1 MIPPPHPDLTL
12 SPGEPLG
19 RYRIETRLGLGGM
32 GVVYRAQD
40 TTLMRPLALKVL
52 HRTADADAARRL
64 LHEARSASALNHPN
78 ICTVYEVGE
87 QNGLSFIAMEYV
99 DGATL
104 SSRIEGGPLPVHDA
118 VQYGI
123 DIADALDHA
132 HARGV
137 VHRDLKSANVMLSS
151 SGRLKI
157 VDFGLARRTDAP
169 EADAPTLHTYHST
182 GAAVGTP
189 YAMAPEQIRG
199 EPATVRTDVW
209 ALGVLLYECLSG
221 RRPFDGPTV
230 AELFASILRDPP
242 AALPF
247 SHAAAPLHEVITSC
261 LAKDP
266 ELRYPSAGE
275 VRHALQEIGPGSY
288 VSASASGSGSG
299 SSVQVVAVATPLQP
313 PPLLARPAGETP
325 FVGRDA
331 ERGHLAEAWTRARSG
346 RRQLVLI
353 GGEPGIG
360 KTRLSLEFARRC
372 ADEQA
377 TVLSGRCDEEAL
389 VPYQPFVEALSWYAR
404 ACPDANLR
412 RVLAAAGGGGEL
424 GHFVPDFLARVPNLP
439 PPTPMNAQ
447 GQRFRLFET
456 VNALLAAASQSLPV
470 LLLVDDLH
478 WADKPTLSLLRHL
491 VRGSDPAA
499 LCILATY
506 RESEVGTGHPL
517 AELLADLRREQGVTR
532 VSVSGLDGQ
541 SVSVLVDTLADSGAS
556 PTLVRQLTEST
567 GGNPFFV
574 AEMLR
579 HLGETG
585 ALARHPDGPGRSA
598 AATSAGL
605 PEGVREVIVR
615 RVTRLGEECARVLTL
630 ASVLGRE
637 FDLAALEALSDR
649 SEDQLLDAL
658 DEAQRAQLVD
668 ESPGRPGR
676 YSFHHALIRDTLY
689 NGLAASRRI
698 RFHRRAGEAL
708 EQMAGTGDVPLADLA
723 HHFVQAASTG
733 VADKAADYATRAGDR
748 MAEALAHEEATRFYD
763 LALKVLDALPAGPAL
778 ERQRVSLHR
787 RRGQAFGNLTQWA
800 PQRAALEEALRH
812 LDAEQV
818 EARCEILSELCQ
830 SAFWMFDIPAL
841 ERASREAL
849 TIAER
854 IGRQD
859 LAAAAMGWLARCR
872 QAGGNLLEV
881 IEMDRVTIERF
892 GSSARVAYNIG
903 SAALYWA
910 GRSAEGVA
918 VAARA
923 AELAAHSRDATFTMN
938 ALSHYAINLTALGR
952 YSEAASV
959 FAQAQ
964 EFGRRYGALPLL
976 ARANS
981 MSAGIHLSLDDLDG
995 AETIQ
1000 AEARELAR
1008 SVNFPPTIVS
1018 PGIDL
1023 LLIAARR
1030 HDPGRAAPLFE
1041 ETVAAAQKTPGWHG
1055 WLWELRLG
1063 QVRAELAFAREEWEA
1078 AERHATEAVDL
1089 CRRYTRPKYEVL
1101 ALLTRAQARHRL
1113 GRTLDAIVDAR
1124 GAATVAR
1131 HTQDPALLLRALDV
1145 LLQLDGSDE
1154 LAAEG
1159 KAVVTRIHDALP
1171 DGALK
1176 RHFAASRLAAR
1187 AS

>member
-1 MIPPPHPDLTL
+1 MIPPPQADLTL
-12 SPGEPLG
+12 SPGDPLG
-19 RYRIETRLGLGGM
+19 RYRIDSRLGLGGM

-40 TTLMRPLALKVL
+40 PTLMRPLALKVL

-99 DGATL
+99 DGGTL
-104 SSRIEGGPLPVHDA
+104 SARIEGGSLPVHD
-118 VQYGI
+118 VIQYGI

-169 EADAPTLHTYHST
+169 EADAPTLHTYHTT
-182 GAAVGTP
+182 GVAVGTP

-199 EPATVRTDVW
+199 DPATVRTDVW

-221 RRPFDGPTV
+221 RRPFDGATV

-242 AALPF
+242 PALPF
-247 SHAAAPLHEVITSC
+247 SSAAAPLHEVIATC

-266 ELRYPSAGE
+266 ELRYASAGE
-275 VRHALQEIGPGSY
+275 VRLALQEIGPGSY
-288 VSASASGSGSG
+288 ASATASVPG
-299 SSVQVVAVATPLQP
+299 SSVPVAAMATPLQP
-313 PPLLARPAGETP
+313 PPLLARPAGETR

-331 ERGHLAEAWTRARSG
+331 ERGQLADAWARASAG

-360 KTRLSLEFARRC
+360 KTRLSLEFSRGC
-372 ADEQA
+372 ADQQA

-404 ACPDANLR
+404 ACPEEDLR
-412 RVLAAAGGGGEL
+412 RVLSAAGGGGEL
-424 GHFVPDFLARVPNLP
+424 GHFVPDFLTRVPNLP

-456 VNALLAAASQSLPV
+456 VNALLAAASQSFPV
-470 LLLVDDLH
+470 LLFVDDLH

-506 RESEVGTGHPL
+506 RESEVGAGHPL

-541 SVSVLVDTLADSGAS
+541 SVSLLVDTLADRSAS

-585 ALARHPDGPGRSA
+585 ALARHQDGTARSA
-598 AATSAGL
+598 AAASVGL

-637 FDLAALEALSDR
+637 FDLAALEALSER

-689 NGLAASRRI
+689 NGLTASRRI

-708 EQMAGTGDVPLADLA
+708 EKIASGEADLPLADLA

-733 VADKAADYATRAGDR
+733 VANKAADYATRAGDR

-763 LALKVLDALPAGPAL
+763 LALGVLDALPAGPAL

-800 PQRAALEEALRH
+800 SQRAALEEALRH
-812 LDAEQV
+812 LEAEQI
-818 EARCEILSELCQ
+818 EERCEILSELCQ

-849 TIAER
+849 GIAER
-854 IGRQD
+854 IERPD

-910 GRSAEGVA
+910 GRSAEGVS

-1000 AEARELAR
+1000 TEARELAR

-1030 HDPGRAAPLFE
+1030 QDPGRATPLFE

-1078 AERHATEAVDL
+1078 AERHATETVDS

-1124 GAATVAR
+1124 GAVTVAR

-1145 LLQLDGSDE
+1145 LLQLDGTDD

-1159 KAVVTRIHDALP
+1159 RAVITRIDNALP
-1171 DGALK
+1171 DGPLK
-1176 RHFAASRLAAR
+1176 RRFAESDLAAR
-1187 AS
+1187 VAR

>member
-1 MIPPPHPDLTL
+1 MTTPVQSDVALNA
-12 SPGEPLG
+12 GDPLG
-19 RYRIETRLGLGGM
+19 RYRIEAQLGLGGM
-32 GVVYRAQD
+32 GVVYRAHD
-40 TTLMRPLALKVL
+40 TRLIRPLALKVL
-52 HRTADADAARRL
+52 HRTADSDAARRL

-87 QNGLSFIAMEYV
+87 ENGLSFIAMEYV
-99 DGATL
+99 DGLTL
-104 SSRIEGGPLPVHDA
+104 SSRIENGALPFHDV
-118 VQYGI
+118 VQVGI

-132 HARGV
+132 HARGI
-137 VHRDLKSANVMLSS
+137 VHRDLKAANVMLSS

-157 VDFGLARRTDAP
+157 VDFGLAGRTDPLA
-169 EADAPTLHTYHST
+169 ADASTVHTLQAA
-182 GAAVGTP
+182 GLAVGTP

-199 EPATVRTDVW
+199 EAATIPTDVW

-221 RRPFDGPTV
+221 RRPFKGASV
-230 AELFASILRDPP
+230 GELFVSILRDPP
-242 AALPF
+242 AALPYN
-247 SHAAAPLHEVITSC
+247 SASAPLHEVITTC

-266 ELRYPSAGE
+266 DLRYRSANE
-275 VRHALQEIGPGSY
+275 VRLALQEIGPGSY
-288 VSASASGSGSG
+288 ASASGSGS
-299 SSVQVVAVATPLQP
+299 SASVGAAAPLQR
-313 PPLLARPAGETP
+313 PPLLARASGETP

-331 ERGHLAEAWTRARSG
+331 ERVQLAEAWTRARDG
-346 RRQLVLI
+346 QRQLVLL

-360 KTRLSLEFARRC
+360 KTRLSLEFARGC
-372 ADEQA
+372 ADQG
-377 TVLSGRCDEEAL
+377 TVLTGRCDEDAL

-404 ACPDANLR
+404 ACPEPHLR

-424 GHFVPDFLARVPNLP
+424 GHFVPDFLTRVPDLP

-456 VNALLAAASQSLPV
+456 VNALLAAASHSFPV
-470 LLLVDDLH
+470 LLFIDDLH

-499 LCILATY
+499 LCVLGTY
-506 RESEVGTGHPL
+506 RESEVGAGHPL
-517 AELLADLRREQGVTR
+517 AELLADLRREQGVAR
-532 VSVSGLDGQ
+532 ISLSGLDGR
-541 SVSVLVDTLADSGAS
+541 SLTALVETLSSSTETS

-574 AEMLR
+574 GEMLR

-585 ALARHPDGPGRSA
+585 ALTRGQDVNPRT
-598 AATSAGL
+598 AATTTIGL

-615 RVTRLGEECARVLTL
+615 RVTRLGEECARILTL
-630 ASVLGRE
+630 AAVLGRE
-637 FDLAALEALSDR
+637 FDLVTLAALSDR
-649 SEDQLLDAL
+649 SEEELLDAL
-658 DEAQRAQLVD
+658 EEAQRAQLVD

-708 EQMAGTGDVPLADLA
+708 EQMAGQGDAPLADIA
-723 HHFVQAASTG
+723 HHFVQAASIG

-748 MAEALAHEEATRFYD
+748 MADALAHEEATRFYD
-763 LALKVLDALPAGPAL
+763 LALGVLEALPAGPAV
-778 ERQRVSLHR
+778 EQQRVALHR
-787 RRGQAFGNLTQWA
+787 RRGQAFGNLAQWA

-812 LDAEQV
+812 LDAAQIE
-818 EARCEILSELCQ
+818 ERCEILSELCQ

-849 TIAER
+849 SIAER

-859 LAAAAMGWLARCR
+859 LAAGAMGWLARCL

-892 GSSARVAYNIG
+892 GSSARVAHNIG

-910 GRSAEGVA
+910 GRSVEGVA

-938 ALSHYAINLTALGR
+938 SLSHYAINLTAVGR

-964 EFGRRYGALPLL
+964 DFGRRYGALPLL

-981 MSAGIHLSLDDLDG
+981 MSAGIHLSLGDLDG
-995 AETIQ
+995 AEKIQ
-1000 AEARELAR
+1000 TEARELAR

-1030 HDPGRAAPLFE
+1030 QDPAGAMPLFD

-1055 WLWELRLG
+1055 WLWELRLS

-1078 AERHATEAVDL
+1078 AELHATETVNM

-1101 ALLTRAQARHRL
+1101 ALVTRAQARHRL
-1113 GRTLDAIVDAR
+1113 GRTLDAVVDAR
-1124 GAATVAR
+1124 GAVTVAR
-1131 HTQDPALLLRALDV
+1131 QTHDPALLLRALDV
-1145 LLQLDGSDE
+1145 LLQLDGSDD
-1154 LAAEG
+1154 LAREA
-1159 KAVVTRIHDALP
+1159 KAVVATIDDALP
-1171 DGALK
+1171 DSPLK
-1176 RHFAASRLAAR
+1176 VRFAESDLAAR
-1187 AS
+1187 VSRL